1 MRGSKQYL
9 KHKRQGLFP
18 GGNGTPFALIL
29 VLCLFYIKGY
39 NQSKPDTVRINI
51 KAIPGM
57 QYDLVRFTVKP
68 GSYLKLVLTNAD
80 EMEHNLVIGK
90 KESRQKIVEAAT
102 ALGAQGPALGY
113 IPAIDVVLGSIP
125 VIKGGE
131 ADSVIIRAPRSTG
144 VYPYVCTFPGHG
156 TIMYGA
162 MHVTNGVMPELTA
175 DMDIPA
181 HRRKSGNKDQELNTS
196 GHHSSGHPYPLN
208 PPYFYRV
215 LMPDAG
221 PAAIAVCLPG
231 DLAYCWDAGSCRLR
245 YAWAG
250 EFLDLTDYWTIK
262 GELHAK
268 VLGSIFYSDKTAFP
282 FKMNSTDIHS
292 ILPAVKFKGYRLING
307 YPEFNYRIEKAEV
320 FELIIPA
327 KDGKGL
333 LRQFRITG
341 LDHPIWFVHDKVDG
355 AHYQS
360 DKGAWTDNQLR
371 LEPNEAASFTI
382 TMTKS
387 GQ

>member
-1 MRGSKQYL
+1 
-9 KHKRQGLFP
+9 
-18 GGNGTPFALIL
+18 
-29 VLCLFYIKGY
+29 
-39 NQSKPDTVRINI
+39 
-51 KAIPGM
+51 M

-68 GSYLKLVLTNAD
+68 GIYLKLVLTNED

-90 KESRQKIVEAAT
+90 KASRQKIVEAAT
-102 ALGAQGPALGY
+102 ALGAQGPTFGY
-113 IPAIDVVLGSIP
+113 IPRIDDVLGSIP
-125 VIKGGE
+125 VIKGGQ
-131 ADSVIIRAPRSTG
+131 ADSITIRVPRNTG

-156 TIMYGA
+156 NIMFGA

-181 HRRKSGNKDQELNTS
+181 HRRKSGNNDQALHSS

-208 PPYFYRV
+208 PPYLYRV

-221 PAAIAVCLPG
+221 PAAIAVCLPVG
-231 DLAYCWDAGSCRLR
+231 LAYCWDAGSCRLR
-245 YAWAG
+245 YAWTG

-268 VLGSIFYSDKTAFP
+268 VLGSIFYRDKTRFP
-282 FKMNSTDIHS
+282 FLMNNTETDS
-292 ILPAVKFKGYRLING
+292 ILPRVQFKGYRLING
-307 YPEFNYRIEKAEV
+307 YPEFNYRVGNAEV
-320 FELIIPA
+320 FELNLST

-341 LDHPIWFVHDKVDG
+341 LEQPIWFVHDKEDG
-355 AHYQS
+355 ANYQS
-360 DKGAWTDNQLR
+360 DKGVWTGYRLK
-371 LEPNEAASFTI
+371 LEPKDAASFTI
-382 TMTKS
+382 TMTKT